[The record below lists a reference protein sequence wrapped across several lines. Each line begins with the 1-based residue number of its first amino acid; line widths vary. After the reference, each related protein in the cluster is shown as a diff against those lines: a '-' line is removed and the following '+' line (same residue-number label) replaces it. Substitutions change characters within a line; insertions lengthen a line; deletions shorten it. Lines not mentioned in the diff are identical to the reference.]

1 MTKKQ
6 KKTFILDIE
15 PKNLYSVLKPF
26 VAQSYKTEQIIQWI
40 YQKKVLD
47 FNSFTN
53 LSKELRGNLSSSF
66 SLTSFT
72 NVKKEESIL
81 DGTIRYTYRTYDG
94 KYIYAVCLPAENKKT
109 VCISTQ
115 VGCPVSCNF
124 CLSGKTKFVRNLS
137 RGEILEEILYIE
149 NDIKERISGVLFMG
163 MGEPMLNYNNLSSVI
178 KTLISKKEMGIGRR
192 HITVSSVG
200 VIPGIR
206 KLADDMF
213 GVRFALSLHA
223 SDDKQ
228 RKKIIPN
235 NFDTKI
241 ADLLNIC
248 KYYLKKTNSKVT
260 LEYILLKDFND
271 TSADAHRLAR
281 LMKTY
286 GLINPDVQVNL
297 IPYNETNSFD
307 YKTSSQT
314 AVLNFRKMLKLN
326 GITVN
331 IREPKG
337 LDIGAACG
345 QLGKFQS
352 SNSSIF
358 QSSNSGAEK

>member
-1 MTKKQ
+1 MKKQ

-15 PKNLYSVLKPF
+15 PKQLYSELKPF
-26 VAQSYKTEQIIQWI
+26 VAEKYKIDQIIQWI

-47 FNSFTN
+47 FNNFTN
-53 LSKELRGNLSSSF
+53 ISKELRGNLSSSF
-66 SLTSFT
+66 VLRTFT
-72 NVKKEESIL
+72 NIKKDESIL
-81 DGTIRYTYRTYDG
+81 DGTVRYTFRTYDN
-94 KYIYAVCLPAENKKT
+94 KYIYAVCLPNENKKT

-124 CLSGKTKFVRNLS
+124 CLSGKMKFVRNLS

-149 NDIKERISGVLFMG
+149 SDIRERISGVLFMG
-163 MGEPMLNYNNLSSVI
+163 MGEPMLNYANLKSVI
-178 KTLISKKEMGIGRR
+178 KTLISKKEMNIGKR

-200 VIPGIR
+200 VIPGI
-206 KLADDMF
+206 KSLADEMF

-223 SDDKQ
+223 TDDKQ

-235 NFDTKI
+235 NFDAKI
-241 ADLLNIC
+241 SDLLDAC
-248 KYYLKKTNSKVT
+248 KYYLKKTKSKVT
-260 LEYILLKDFND
+260 IEYILLKDFND
-271 TSADAHRLAR
+271 TSSDAHRLAR
-281 LMKTY
+281 LMNAHN
-286 GLINPDVQVNL
+286 LINPDVQVNL

-307 YKTSSQT
+307 YKTPAQIAILT
-314 AVLNFRKMLKLN
+314 FKKILKVS

-345 QLGKFQS
+345 QLGKV
-352 SNSSIF
+352 NL
-358 QSSNSGAEK
+358 

>member
-1 MTKKQ
+1 MKKQ

-15 PKNLYSVLKPF
+15 TKQLYSELKPF
-26 VAQSYKTEQIIQWI
+26 VAEKYKIDQIIQWI

-47 FNSFTN
+47 FNNFTN
-53 LSKELRGNLSSSF
+53 ISKELRGNLSSSF
-66 SLTSFT
+66 TLTSFT
-72 NVKKEESIL
+72 NVKKDESIL
-81 DGTIRYTYRTYDG
+81 DGTVRYTFRTYDN
-94 KYIYAVCLPAENKKT
+94 KYIYAVCLPSENKKT

-124 CLSGKTKFVRNLS
+124 CLSGKTKFSRNLS

-163 MGEPMLNYNNLSSVI
+163 MGEPMLNYANLKSVI
-178 KTLISKKEMGIGRR
+178 KTLISKKEMNIGKR
-192 HITVSSVG
+192 HITVSSMG
-200 VIPGIR
+200 VIPGI
-206 KLADDMF
+206 KSLADEMF

-223 SDDKQ
+223 TDDKQ

-235 NFDTKI
+235 NFGNTI
-241 ADLLNIC
+241 ADLLDVC

-260 LEYILLKDFND
+260 IEYILLKDFND
-271 TSADAHRLAR
+271 TSSDAHRLAR
-281 LMKTY
+281 LMRQHN
-286 GLINPDVQVNL
+286 LINPDVQVNL

-307 YKTSSQT
+307 YKTPTQMSILT
-314 AVLNFRKMLKLN
+314 FKKILKVS

-345 QLGKFQS
+345 QLGKR
-352 SNSSIF
+352 
-358 QSSNSGAEK
+358 GEL